1 MAACMEVVMNGLGGG
16 GGQESQDNFCTGS
29 CVATL
34 TAFNAQCS
42 DGGDGDISELLASAE
57 SMQPYAVLN
66 VVAVLKPDDDSS
78 KTRELYELELYVQ
91 RWLDWEARSKE
102 QGGTSKGT
110 SAGRAN

>member
-1 MAACMEVVMNGLGGG
+1 MNGLGGR
-16 GGQESQDNFCTGS
+16 GGQESQGNFCTGS
-29 CVATL
+29 CVAITL
-34 TAFNAQCS
+34 AAFDTQCS

-78 KTRELYELELYVQ
+78 KTRELYEQELYGE
-91 RWLDWEARSKE
+91 RWLGWEARSKE